1 MAKTE
6 VSSAKENRK
15 SKPEVSF
22 AFKLFESQCN
32 KIGKLFVQL
41 LKNGGAKNERKY

>member
-1 MAKTE
+1 MAKPE

-22 AFKLFESQCN
+22 AFKLS
-32 KIGKLFVQL
+32 L
-41 LKNGGAKNERKY
+41 NEFRNSVFYNQPIS